1 MSLGAARAPGMPSR
15 MPLVE
20 HALGPADRLSDDLR
34 ADTHER

>member
-15 MPLVE
+15 MRLMG
-20 HALGPADRLSDDLR
+20 HALGPADRLRDDLR